1 MARPSYTETQIQAIE
16 ERIWATA
23 LSVFGREGYRN
34 FSLRAVAREM
44 NLTPPALYRY
54 VGNKDQLLAEIRAEG
69 FRRLG
74 EIFTKVS
81 DGRASPLNKAR
92 KLIRVALKFA
102 VDEPDLYRIMYELD
116 QGEAPAPQWVRDDRQ
131 AAFNAA
137 SGIAAD
143 FVAAGH
149 VDIDPLELVH
159 LWWIG
164 LQGLATLG
172 LANQLD
178 MGKSPDELVEPLVAL
193 MTNTNYLKPV
203 KSSASRSRKR

>member
-1 MARPSYTETQIQAIE
+1 MPRPSYTEEQIQDME
-16 ERIWATA
+16 ERISAAA
-23 LSVFGREGYRN
+23 LHVFGREGYRN

-44 NLTPPALYRY
+44 GLTAPALYRY
-54 VGNKDQLLAEIRAEG
+54 VDNKDQLLAELRAEG

-74 EIFTKVS
+74 EIFRKVAES
-81 DGRASPLNKAR
+81 RARPLNKGREMLRA
-92 KLIRVALKFA
+92 ALDFA

-131 AAFNAA
+131 TTFDAALT
-137 SGIAAD
+137 IAEG

-149 VDIDPLELVH
+149 VDIDPLDLVH

-164 LQGLATLG
+164 LHGLASLD

-178 MGKSPDELVEPLVAL
+178 MGRSRDELVEPTVAL
-193 MTNTNYLKPV
+193 MTNTNYLKTV
-203 KSSASRSRKR
+203 KSEPARKPKG